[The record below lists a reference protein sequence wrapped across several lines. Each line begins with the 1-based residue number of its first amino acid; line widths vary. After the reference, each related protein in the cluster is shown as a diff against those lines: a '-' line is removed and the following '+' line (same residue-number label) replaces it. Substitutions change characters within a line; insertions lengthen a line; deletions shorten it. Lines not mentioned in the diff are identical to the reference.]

1 MGFLCLLN
9 CCISQQDDYNNEDE
23 WQSYYKKVE
32 REKREQKKESALES
46 LKEIKK
52 RLKKYTLQDLK
63 RELEALGVKVE
74 DACGA
79 KRNHKSEKK
88 MKRELRKLVMREMK
102 RAHLQRRVQETE
114 EDEHDTSSQ
123 SSLNLTSDQDRSSSQ
138 ESLEVEAPLSDM
150 LDRVESGL
158 SLSEQN
164 MESLVVEATLNDIL
178 DKVESDLTAAKEAA
192 EEKEA
197 VEVKAALN
205 DLLSGNGTE
214 LVTSLSGIQDEV
226 ESCGLEEKQLDKDV
240 KAPLENILESV
251 ESPQRGTH
259 ADALTAVTVEAE
271 KSVEK
276 DADEI
281 KAVSILSG
289 PSLEVGLP
297 RKETEK
303 EGQKEERR
311 LDGPSLDQVLED
323 LEMTCNALRDF
334 LETNKR
340 ALSKGHY
347 EEAAGDQVEK
357 EEPVQMEAVGILTL
371 KETAASLVD
380 VETSKSSAEEQK
392 NNPLQTGA
400 VQKKK
405 VRRGKRG
412 RGAKGNKKTNTT
424 TPLQNEGG
432 EERSRA
438 HPPQTVAAGRGD
450 RAEER
455 WPANHKR
462 SQREEVRSGAHVR
475 RQQSQM
481 EPVSGSGHRMRGRG
495 HTTWTGGAGRW
506 DGQWRGPVRRWWGGA
521 QADYTQ
527 WGGEEER
534 RVERDMRHLRDWHH
548 SQWRGEYGRHPH
560 YWQNGKQ

>member
-1 MGFLCLLN
+1 
-9 CCISQQDDYNNEDE
+9 
-23 WQSYYKKVE
+23 
-32 REKREQKKESALES
+32 
-46 LKEIKK
+46 
-52 RLKKYTLQDLK
+52 
-63 RELEALGVKVE
+63 
-74 DACGA
+74 
-79 KRNHKSEKK
+79 

-114 EDEHDTSSQ
+114 ADEHDTSSQ

-164 MESLVVEATLNDIL
+164 MESLEVEATLNDIL

-281 KAVSILSG
+281 KAASILSG

-323 LEMTCNALRDF
+323 LEMTCSEYRGPAAPAFSYTFHDKVPKCDLPLNVALDALRDF

-438 HPPQTVAAGRGD
+438 HPPQTVVAGRGD

-495 HTTWTGGAGRW
+495 HTTWTGGTGRW

-527 WGGEEER
+527 WGGEE
-534 RVERDMRHLRDWHH
+534 
-548 SQWRGEYGRHPH
+548 
-560 YWQNGKQ
+560 